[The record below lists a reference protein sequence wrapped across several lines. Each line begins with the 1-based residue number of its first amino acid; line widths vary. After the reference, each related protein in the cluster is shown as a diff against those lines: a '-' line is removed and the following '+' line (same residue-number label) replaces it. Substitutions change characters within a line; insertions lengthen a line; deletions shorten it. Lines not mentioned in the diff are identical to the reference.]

1 MIRAA
6 IACMLVLVSGAG
18 CANHDKGEIPRGKG
32 SVRWVLD
39 DEAAKLTP
47 EAHGYYWERWGW
59 RLSPQPPSR
68 CPVID
73 QSRDSINAWERGL
86 SK

>member
-6 IACMLVLVSGAG
+6 IGVVFVLFLCTG
-18 CANHDKGEIPRGKG
+18 CAHTDESQYRRGKG

-47 EAHGYYWERWGW
+47 EAHADYWSRWAW
-59 RLSPQPPSR
+59 KMSPQPASR

-73 QSRDSINAWERGL
+73 QAAEAGDAWERGL
-86 SK
+86 SR